1 MTVEV
6 QKGDR
11 PLIINFEKYPTFK
24 SDRKLNLGEN
34 SLRSQLMPTVLQ
46 VGPYSFIF
54 FSSDRGEPAHIHV
67 KRDRQL
73 AKFWMNP
80 VSLEKNRGFK
90 EHELNQIARLVEEY
104 EPNIVGGLA

>member
-1 MTVEV
+1 
-6 QKGDR
+6 R
-11 PLIINFEKYPTFK
+11 PSFLDGRDAHPTFK
-24 SDRKLNLGEN
+24 SGSYLILI
-34 SLRSQLMPTVLQ
+34 P
-46 VGPYSFIF
+46 
-54 FSSDRGEPAHIHV
+54 

-104 EPNIVGGLA
+104 EQILLEAWHHYFDP